1 MSGLV
6 LNIQTSQRAPVQTK
20 LGPLISHPSAE
31 KESAEVNR
39 RSLSLKLHFE
49 LLDVVFFILDF
60 FVVRIGYFT
69 VAYTFVLK
77 KMNIRR
83 IDNFNA

>member
-1 MSGLV
+1 M
-6 LNIQTSQRAPVQTK
+6 LNIQTSQRATVQTK

-60 FVVRIGYFT
+60 LFVSFLW
-69 VAYTFVLK
+69 FVLG
-77 KMNIRR
+77 ISRLHTR
-83 IDNFNA
+83 SC